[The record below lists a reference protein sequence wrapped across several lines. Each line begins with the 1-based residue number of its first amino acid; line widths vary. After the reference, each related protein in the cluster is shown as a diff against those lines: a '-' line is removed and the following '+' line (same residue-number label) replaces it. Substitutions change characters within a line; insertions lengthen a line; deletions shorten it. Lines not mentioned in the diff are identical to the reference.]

1 MTSDRRS
8 FDKEAGYALATR
20 CNGQVIQGRRQSE
33 ATRNICLDH
42 DTMTNAKMTTLPP
55 ALIERLRSLHD
66 DPARRYHNWSH
77 IQALLKLLP
86 GVRDRLND
94 PLAVECAIVLHDVI
108 YEPTR
113 NDNEKRS
120 AALAKE
126 LISGVV
132 PDDTARRA
140 VQLIEATERHLV
152 DENMSM
158 EEAEDC
164 RIFLDMDL
172 SILGSSEKA
181 FDDYE
186 AGIRHEY
193 RHVDE
198 AAFREGRAA
207 ILERF
212 LSRDHLYMSEWGREQ
227 FEAKA
232 RVNLQ
237 RSLQALRNV

>member
-1 MTSDRRS
+1 MT
-8 FDKEAGYALATR
+8 
-20 CNGQVIQGRRQSE
+20 V
-33 ATRNICLDH
+33 
-42 DTMTNAKMTTLPP
+42 LPP
-55 ALIERLRSLHD
+55 DLIERLRLLHGS
-66 DPARRYHNWSH
+66 PERRYHNWSH
-77 IQALLKLLP
+77 IQALLNLLP
-86 GVRDRLND
+86 EVRDRLND
-94 PLAVECAIVLHDVI
+94 SLAVECAIVLHDAI

-113 NDNEKRS
+113 NDNENRS

-152 DENMSM
+152 AENMSM

-172 SILGSSEKA
+172 SILGSNEKA

-186 AGIRHEY
+186 AGIRYEY
-193 RHVDE
+193 RHIDE
-198 AAFREGRAA
+198 AAFRQGRAA

-232 RVNLQ
+232 RANLQ
-237 RSLQALRNV
+237 RSLQVLRTHP

>member
-1 MTSDRRS
+1 MT
-8 FDKEAGYALATR
+8 
-20 CNGQVIQGRRQSE
+20 V
-33 ATRNICLDH
+33 
-42 DTMTNAKMTTLPP
+42 LPP
-55 ALIERLRSLHD
+55 DLIERLRLLHGS
-66 DPARRYHNWSH
+66 PERRYHNWSH
-77 IQALLKLLP
+77 IQALLNLLP
-86 GVRDRLND
+86 EVRDRLND
-94 PLAVECAIVLHDVI
+94 SLAVECAIVLHDAI

-152 DENMSM
+152 AENMSM

-172 SILGSSEKA
+172 SILGSNEKA

-186 AGIRHEY
+186 AGIRYEY
-193 RHVDE
+193 RHIDE
-198 AAFREGRAA
+198 AAFRQGRAA

-232 RVNLQ
+232 RANLQ
-237 RSLQALRNV
+237 RSLQVLRTHP

>member
-1 MTSDRRS
+1 M
-8 FDKEAGYALATR
+8 
-20 CNGQVIQGRRQSE
+20 GR
-33 ATRNICLDH
+33 N
-42 DTMTNAKMTTLPP
+42 TMTNEKMTALPP
-55 ALIERLRSLHD
+55 DLVEQLRLLHGG
-66 DPARRYHNWSH
+66 PERRYHNWSH
-77 IQALLKLLP
+77 IRALLNLLP
-86 GVRDRLND
+86 AVRDRLND

-140 VQLIEATERHLV
+140 VQLIEATERHLGA
-152 DENMSM
+152 ENMSI
-158 EEAEDC
+158 EDAEDC

-172 SILGSSEKA
+172 SILGSNDKT

-186 AGIRHEY
+186 AGIRYEY
-193 RHVDE
+193 RHIDE
-198 AAFREGRAA
+198 AVFREGRAA

-212 LSRDHLYMSEWGREQ
+212 LSREHLYMSVWGREK

-232 RVNLQ
+232 RENLQ
-237 RSLQALRNV
+237 RSLQALRTRP

>member
-1 MTSDRRS
+1 MT
-8 FDKEAGYALATR
+8 
-20 CNGQVIQGRRQSE
+20 V
-33 ATRNICLDH
+33 
-42 DTMTNAKMTTLPP
+42 LPP
-55 ALIERLRSLHD
+55 DLIERLRLLHGS
-66 DPARRYHNWSH
+66 PERRYHNWSH
-77 IQALLKLLP
+77 IQALLNLLP
-86 GVRDRLND
+86 EVRDRLND
-94 PLAVECAIVLHDVI
+94 SLAVECAIVLHDAI

-113 NDNEKRS
+113 NDNENRS

-152 DENMSM
+152 AENMSM

-172 SILGSSEKA
+172 SILGSNEKA

-186 AGIRHEY
+186 AGIRYEY
-193 RHVDE
+193 RHIDE
-198 AAFREGRAA
+198 AAFRQGRAA

-232 RVNLQ
+232 RANLQ
-237 RSLQALRNV
+237 RSLQALRTHP

>member
-1 MTSDRRS
+1 MT
-8 FDKEAGYALATR
+8 
-20 CNGQVIQGRRQSE
+20 V
-33 ATRNICLDH
+33 
-42 DTMTNAKMTTLPP
+42 LPP
-55 ALIERLRSLHD
+55 DLIERLRLLHGS
-66 DPARRYHNWSH
+66 PERRYHNWSH
-77 IQALLKLLP
+77 IQALLNLLP
-86 GVRDRLND
+86 EVRDRLND
-94 PLAVECAIVLHDVI
+94 SLAVECAIVLHDAI

-113 NDNEKRS
+113 NDNENRS

-126 LISGVV
+126 LISRVV

-152 DENMSM
+152 AENMSIG
-158 EEAEDC
+158 EAEDC

-172 SILGSSEKA
+172 SILGSNEKA

-186 AGIRHEY
+186 AGIRYEY
-193 RHVDE
+193 RHIDE
-198 AAFREGRAA
+198 AAFRQGRAA

-232 RVNLQ
+232 RANLQ
-237 RSLQALRNV
+237 RSLQVLRTHP